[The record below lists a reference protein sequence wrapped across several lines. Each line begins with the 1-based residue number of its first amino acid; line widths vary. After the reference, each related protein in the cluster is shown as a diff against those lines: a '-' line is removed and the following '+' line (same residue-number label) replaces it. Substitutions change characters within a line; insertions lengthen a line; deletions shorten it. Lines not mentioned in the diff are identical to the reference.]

1 MSRASK
7 VLAIVRTDR
16 TFERRDV
23 RGEPCWVGR
32 CIHCSSAI
40 VVDAHGETA
49 GTIEHIEPSTHGGTD
64 EVSNLSLA
72 CARCNQRKGA
82 SLDRRRRDDPT
93 LSAVIETLK
102 ARRRERWRDD
112 PQAADAPTP
121 ETRGERG
128 RRRGR

>member
-16 TFERRDV
+16 TFEAREV
-23 RGEPCWVGR
+23 RGERCWVGR
-32 CIHCSSAI
+32 CIHCASAI
-40 VVDAHGETA
+40 VVDARGETA

-64 EVSNLSLA
+64 DVANLALA

-82 SLDRRRRDDPT
+82 SLDNRRRDDPT
-93 LSAVIETLK
+93 LSAVIDTLK

-112 PQAADAPTP
+112 PHVSEAPPT
-121 ETRGERG
+121 ETRGRRG
-128 RRRGR
+128 RRRAR